1 MLTSPARS
9 RPLNNLAD
17 LLLLPEEATIGT
29 MRWSSM
35 REILERSTDSNLQGN
50 CNLLMQTK
58 FSVISL

>member
-9 RPLNNLAD
+9 RALNNLAD

-50 CNLLMQTK
+50 CNL
-58 FSVISL
+58 